1 MAKKDKVTVIVLE
14 SFQDKYD
21 HKTQYPVGAGLQVDQ
36 ERADDLVSR
45 KLAGIKE
52 PEPAKKPKTKAPE
65 APKAAKEEKAVEVPE
80 QKETEQKD
88 DQRTEEQ

>member
-21 HKTQYPVGAGLQVDQ
+21 HKTQYPVGTELQVDQ

-52 PEPAKKPKTKAPE
+52 TEPAKKPETKAPE

>member
-21 HKTQYPVGAGLQVDQ
+21 HKTQYPVGTELQVDQ
-36 ERADDLVSR
+36 E
-45 KLAGIKE
+45 
-52 PEPAKKPKTKAPE
+52 PETKAPE